1 MHFEQE
7 GKEDMERATI
17 SRREFVSIV
26 SAVAAGGA
34 LPAFAGSGDG
44 EIAAA
49 FVKGS
54 DFARD
59 ANKLAAQVRAAGCRI
74 AIVDVQDY
82 AKYPSHPEIAT
93 RNSLSPGKIAAAV
106 SKMKAAGVDVVPLLD
121 FASSNDAWLGEYDRM
136 VCSKKYDAVVHD
148 LVRDAYEVFGRP
160 RYIHI
165 GFERDGRNPRK
176 PEDGLVIVRQGD
188 LWMRNFIKVVDWVKG
203 AGARAWAWFD
213 YPWGLGDFLADCPK
227 DVIYTNF
234 RPLAEAKT
242 GDQFMQTS
250 KSKVADQFATIAKK
264 GCLVVP
270 LVKDDNEA
278 AAFRSKV
285 PAGNFLGT
293 MKEVSL

>member
-1 MHFEQE
+1 M
-7 GKEDMERATI
+7 I
-17 SRREFVSIV
+17 NRREFVYTM
-26 SAVAAGGA
+26 SAAAAGGTMC
-34 LPAFAGSGDG
+34 AFAGAGDG

-49 FVKGS
+49 FVRGA

-59 ANKLAAQVRAAGCRI
+59 AKLLAARVKAAGCRM
-74 AIVDVQDY
+74 AVVDVQDF

-93 RNSLSPGKIAAAV
+93 GNSLPPGKVAAAV
-106 SKMKAAGVDVVPLLD
+106 AAMKAAGVDVVPLLD

-136 VCSKKYDAVVHD
+136 VCSKKYEAVVHD
-148 LVRDAYEVFGRP
+148 LIRDAYEVFGRP
-160 RYIHI
+160 KYIHI

-176 PEDGLVIVRQGD
+176 PDDGLVIVRQGD
-188 LWMRNFIKVVDWVKG
+188 LWMRNFAKAADWVRETG
-203 AGARAWAWFD
+203 ACAWAWFD

-227 DVIYTNF
+227 DVVYTNF

-242 GDQFMQTS
+242 GDQFAPAS

-270 LVKDDNEA
+270 LVKGDEEA
-278 AAFRSKV
+278 AAFRGRI

-293 MKEVSL
+293 MKEVAL